1 MIDDKSNVNIIVA
14 LDNKHLIPF
23 LSVEKYVPFTSKSF
37 SRFSTSTTLLRLGTH
52 KEARECSSST
62 KFIIPK
68 GSFWMASE
76 TVNKSLLRAE

>member
-23 LSVEKYVPFTSKSF
+23 LSVEKIFLSLRNL

-68 GSFWMASE
+68 GSF
-76 TVNKSLLRAE
+76 